1 MLSNDLIMQSG
12 SIFDIV
18 SYSHILMTAFLAF
31 YDLMRTILLNQMS
44 IAVFWTTSPARWIML
59 DN

>member
-44 IAVFWTTSPARWIML
+44 IAVF
-59 DN
+59 